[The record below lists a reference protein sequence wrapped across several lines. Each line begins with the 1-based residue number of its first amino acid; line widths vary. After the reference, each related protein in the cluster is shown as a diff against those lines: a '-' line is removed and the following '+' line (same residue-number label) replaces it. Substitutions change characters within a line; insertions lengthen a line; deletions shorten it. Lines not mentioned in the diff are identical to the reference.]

1 MALQATLKLEGKTY
15 DIQDLDYEIHK
26 PYDNNLKPSAIA
38 RGGIIN
44 FTMLSPMDGN
54 LVFHEWVLS
63 KAEIKSGEFLL
74 PLTHGIK
81 HVEKTLSFEKAHCVH
96 LSENYGSFN
105 SSQMIMRIT
114 IAAAIIDFGKGVI
127 FSNKELQ
134 Y

>member
-1 MALQATLKLEGKTY
+1 MALQATLKLEGKSF
-15 DIQDLDYEIHK
+15 DVQDLDYEISK
-26 PYDNNLKPSAIA
+26 PYDSNNKPSAIA

-44 FTMLSPMDGN
+44 FTILSPMDGN

-63 KAEIKSGEFLL
+63 VANVKSGEFIL

-81 HVEKTLSFEKAHCVH
+81 HVEKTLSFEKAHCVR

-105 SSQMIMRIT
+105 SSQLYMRIT
-114 IAAAIIDFGKGVI
+114 IVAAIINFGKGVV